1 MKSRVLG
8 SSGLTTSA
16 VGLGCLGM
24 SGMYGRADEAESIR
38 TIHRA
43 ADLGVTLL
51 DTSDVYGAGE
61 NEVLVGK
68 AIKDRREDY
77 LITTKFGV
85 VPAVE
90 GNPGRYDGSP
100 TFIRESCDASLRR
113 LGVETIDLYLQ
124 HRLDPNVPV
133 EDSIGTLTELVDEGK
148 VRFIGLSDAAPE
160 ILRRANAVHPISV
173 LQSEYSLAERGVEDN
188 ILGVCEEL
196 GIGFMAFSPL
206 CRGLLTGQLLDTTTL
221 DDGDVRKTNHFPRVG
236 PAFLESNAT
245 KLDSL
250 RDVATRHDT
259 SLAQIALA
267 WLLAQR
273 KWVVPI
279 PGARTVDELMSNAAA
294 VDITL
299 SDADLAS
306 LDGVAA
312 SIDGE
317 RVRR

>member
-1 MKSRVLG
+1 
-8 SSGLTTSA
+8 
-16 VGLGCLGM
+16 
-24 SGMYGRADEAESIR
+24 
-38 TIHRA
+38 
-43 ADLGVTLL
+43 
-51 DTSDVYGAGE
+51 
-61 NEVLVGK
+61 
-68 AIKDRREDY
+68 
-77 LITTKFGV
+77 
-85 VPAVE
+85 
-90 GNPGRYDGSP
+90 
-100 TFIRESCDASLRR
+100 
-113 LGVETIDLYLQ
+113 
-124 HRLDPNVPV
+124 
-133 EDSIGTLTELVDEGK
+133 
-148 VRFIGLSDAAPE
+148 
-160 ILRRANAVHPISV
+160 
-173 LQSEYSLAERGVEDN
+173 
-188 ILGVCEEL
+188 
-196 GIGFMAFSPL
+196 
-206 CRGLLTGQLLDTTTL
+206 
-221 DDGDVRKTNHFPRVG
+221 VG